1 MQVSQKRRHLFVVEA
16 PCKPRHQSPAH
27 KDILPNRGVR
37 CRNAAG
43 QRLAVK
49 QATQVW
55 RNLLQRQVI
64 FLVAMRTPRLIKVL
78 PFRFLRGQRWR

>member
-1 MQVSQKRRHLFVVEA
+1 MQVSQKRHHLLVVKA

-64 FLVAMRTPRLIKVL
+64 FLVAMRTPRLIKML